1 MVQGHPSCPL
11 VEVGACL
18 GLVEVE
24 EYPDHQAGVVAEE
37 VPCPAGVEGVAVLS
51 CQEEVGEVGALACQV
66 KEVEE
71 EGEEHQ
77 CDLVMEEG
85 VELGEKAPGQVRVG
99 VGVEV
104 ASLHSGQV
112 GVGRVVEGANQALAR
127 EQ

>member
-18 GLVEVE
+18 GPVEVE
-24 EYPDHQAGVVAEE
+24 EYPDHQVGEVAEE
-37 VPCPAGVEGVAVLS
+37 VPYPAGVEAVVVLS
-51 CQEEVGEVGALACQV
+51 CQGEAGAVGALACQV
-66 KEVEE
+66 KEVEG
-71 EGEEHQ
+71 EGEECH

-85 VELGEKAPGQVRVG
+85 VELGEKTPDQVRVG

-104 ASLHSGQV
+104 EYLHSGQG
-112 GVGRVVEGANQALAR
+112 GVGQVVEGANQALAR